1 MPPATEKPPSN
12 PGLNLALFTIPQYA
26 LLQVGTASML
36 LLVSASKITAEAL
49 IAMGQASEEVF
60 RASMLPI
67 LEFPLEKG
75 NRGFKS

>member
-1 MPPATEKPPSN
+1 MPPVTEKPPSN
-12 PGLNLALFTIPQYA
+12 AGLNLALFTIPQYA

-36 LLVSASKITAEAL
+36 LLVSASKMTSDFV

-67 LEFPLEKG
+67 LEFPLDKG
-75 NRGFKS
+75 NKEFKS